1 MTSAPSD
8 SAHSAAAA
16 QLSSSTGVS
25 LSVFSVLA
33 RMKSAAKA
41 GPTSWPSCRP
51 PSTDRVIV
59 PWLPSP

>member
-25 LSVFSVLA
+25 LALFSVLA
-33 RMKSAAKA
+33 RMKSEAKA
-41 GPTSWPSCRP
+41 GPMS
-51 PSTDRVIV
+51 
-59 PWLPSP
+59 